1 MKNNKEDLVTRLQEI
16 RLTLGNDVARLY
28 RREVVWELLNDGY
41 TAKEIAYRT
50 GLLLNTVNQDIRSIK
65 QKDKKIDVKE
75 DESRKQRV
83 KISSL
88 YIEGLSIEEIAI
100 RLRLDEEKAKEILE
114 YILTLPDLGER
125 VKQKHDANKRKME
138 YEKLLEFTK
147 SFANSGN
154 IEGVKECIFPILKK
168 LELTEEKKEEIR
180 SILNEAKKGKEEKG
194 EER

>member
-88 YIEGLSIEEIAI
+88 YIPLS
-100 RLRLDEEKAKEILE
+100 
-114 YILTLPDLGER
+114 
-125 VKQKHDANKRKME
+125 V
-138 YEKLLEFTK
+138 
-147 SFANSGN
+147 
-154 IEGVKECIFPILKK
+154 
-168 LELTEEKKEEIR
+168 
-180 SILNEAKKGKEEKG
+180 
-194 EER
+194 